1 MGFHGK
7 AKFEMTW
14 NIVNNGAP
22 EPEMKH
28 IKNISRGHQFEDDAI
43 AQFEI
48 ISKFRTE
55 RCGFFDFEND
65 MRYGSSPDA
74 LGPLGILLEVKTRA
88 EGSLSPFQS
97 LDKVPQYFVQCQLQM
112 LCTDAEFCILQ
123 SNHPETKTSIF
134 FTVKRDNTLRTMITQ
149 LIDCIL
155 DNNHTFD
162 WAHTEVSELH
172 GFAKEILGKVPTF
185 ELLRP
190 VRTYIKKCAK
200 LIINTTD

>member
-1 MGFHGK
+1 ML
-7 AKFEMTW
+7 
-14 NIVNNGAP
+14 
-22 EPEMKH
+22 
-28 IKNISRGHQFEDDAI
+28 KNISRGHQFEDDAI
-43 AQFEI
+43 TQFEI

-74 LGPLGILLEVKTRA
+74 LGPLGILLAVKTRA

-123 SNHPETKTSIF
+123 SYHPETKASIF

-162 WAHTEVSELH
+162 WVHTEVSELH

-190 VRTYIKKCAK
+190 VRIYIKKCAK
-200 LIINTTD
+200 LIPQIKFVDEFDFVVETK